1 LTSRLRLTL
10 ASIVLATTAALAL
23 SCSNNDSNP
32 MKPGGGGADVTI
44 SIRGMTAPN
53 YSPSP
58 DTVTVGQTVAWKNN
72 DGITHTATANGGA
85 FNTGNVSPGSTSA
98 AVAMNTVGSFPYHC
112 SIHPAMTGIL
122 VVKAASL
129 ATVTISIVGDAGV
142 SSYSPNPDT
151 VSVGQAVK
159 WKNNDGSMTHTAT
172 SNDGT
177 TFDTGSLAPG
187 VTSGPITMSTA
198 GSFPYHC
205 QFHGGMVATLV
216 VKP

>member
-1 LTSRLRLTL
+1 LRSKVRLTL
-10 ASIVLATTAALAL
+10 AAIVLGAAAVAL
-23 SCSNNDSNP
+23 SCSNNDNP

-72 DGITHTATANGGA
+72 DSITHTATANGGA
-85 FNTGNVSPGSTSA
+85 FNTGNVSSGATSA
-98 AVAMNTVGSFPYHC
+98 AMTMNTVGSFPYHC
-112 SIHPAMTGIL
+112 SIHPSMTGIL
-122 VVKAASL
+122 VVKAAAL
-129 ATVTISIVGDAGV
+129 ATVTISIVGNSGT
-142 SSYSPNPDT
+142 SSYSPNPVT

-172 SNDGT
+172 SDDGT

-187 VTSGPITMSTA
+187 ATSGATTMTTA
-198 GSFPYHC
+198 GSFQYHC
-205 QFHGGMVATLV
+205 QFHAGMVGTLV
-216 VKP
+216 VNP